1 MRAMRILMGLV
12 ALISAS
18 NGAVLALLADL
29 QAEVGLSTS
38 ALGLVASAAFI
49 AALVCQLSLAR
60 YADRGHARLML
71 AGGVLVAILSAL
83 TIAAATEGWHL
94 VVARLGTG
102 IGYGVLLPA
111 ARKITVTLYPDNVA
125 ERLGKLLGADIAGFV
140 IGAPVAAVLVGL
152 VGLRATF
159 LIFGAA
165 TGLLFVPVIWLSIP
179 PMAVA
184 EGARARGVV
193 RRLLKRPRLR
203 GALALGA
210 ATFAAIGVFDTLW
223 ARYLKDLGGTTNF
236 VAFTLLLFGIP
247 MALLTGPFGKLADR
261 RDPARLALFGVA
273 ASAPC
278 LAAYGQVTGLVLPCV
293 VALAHSLIDA
303 LNFPAT
309 QATVASECAPD
320 EVASGQGLLSG
331 VQVGVGGCVA
341 LAIAPIYD
349 RWGADAAFG
358 AGGMLMVFACAL
370 GWSQLRSRP
379 ERVTT
384 IAELSAT

>member
-1 MRAMRILMGLV
+1 MRILMGLV
-12 ALISAS
+12 ALLAAS

-29 QAEVGLSTS
+29 QVQVGLSTS
-38 ALGLVASAAFI
+38 ALGLVASASFI

-71 AGGVLVAILSAL
+71 GGGVLVAIVSAL
-83 TIAAATEGWHL
+83 IISVATEGWHL

-102 IGYGVLLPA
+102 TGYGILLPA

-140 IGAPVAAVLVGL
+140 IGAPVAAVLVSL

-159 LIFGAA
+159 AIFALTTA
-165 TGLLFVPVIWLSIP
+165 VLFLPVARLQIP
-179 PMAVA
+179 PMAIA
-184 EGARARGVV
+184 EGARAHGVV
-193 RRLLKRPRLR
+193 MRLLKLRRLR

-223 ARYLKDLGGTTNF
+223 ARYLKDLGGSTNF
-236 VAFTLLLFGIP
+236 VAFTLLLFGLP
-247 MALLTGPFGKLADR
+247 MALLTGPLGKLADR

-320 EVASGQGLLSG
+320 EVAAGQGLLSG
-331 VQVGVGGCVA
+331 VQVGIGGCVA

-358 AGGMLMVFACAL
+358 VGGMLMVLGCVL
-370 GWSQLRSRP
+370 GWSQLRARP
-379 ERVTT
+379 ERLPT
-384 IAELSAT
+384 IAELSTS